1 MPTLEEIRDNFNK
14 QLSQIQEEK
23 QREHEE
29 DLKHLQASLL
39 TSRGL
44 SSKEEITRSLL
55 AKTDRTPGLI
65 PPPLPLNN
73 ALFNITDSSPLK
85 DLDEV
90 FLQVF
95 NIQSYFQAARLRYQT
110 VYCETLQ
117 EFFAPFLNKLDYSRQ
132 AREAA
137 LDQLVKEAEENA
149 MHGGTYGVNLPGQ
162 ACYINGWLFSKQ
174 AGINPKEYRS
184 HPGVLRAVLSTAVHE
199 KLGHGFLSVYSEMG
213 KLKSALNLDL
223 VQIASAFP
231 SLSRDDATSRI
242 KFKQYELL
250 FTASCLLEE
259 GWATWIQNYFE
270 QNILQNSTS
279 HEYSVQELIT
289 TVEKIP
295 CQSIEQ
301 EQFVT
306 ALLQSLAILLS
317 DEVVNSDL
325 LHKAVLFVEHVDQ
338 QLEDYFSQALG
349 QPLKYVLGSLILQN
363 CAENLGQECVP
374 YAALIAANVTFNPDK
389 VGVADLA
396 VLLGEDPRFRPNT
409 RLAAISKLR
418 LNEKNNVKELAE
430 RVASDLSLSVPA
442 ELKK

>member
-1 MPTLEEIRDNFNK
+1 MPALDEIRDNYNK
-14 QLSQIQEEK
+14 KLDNVLELK
-23 QREHEE
+23 QHEHAA
-29 DLKHLQASLL
+29 DLKRLHNSLATLPGFSTREDAAKSLL
-39 TSRGL
+39 T
-44 SSKEEITRSLL
+44 
-55 AKTDRTPGLI
+55 KTDRTPGLT

-95 NIQSYFQAARLRYQT
+95 NIQSYFPAARLRYQT

-117 EFFAPFLNKLDYSRQ
+117 EFFTPFLNKLDYSRQ

-149 MHGGTYGVNLPGQ
+149 TRGGTYGVNLPGQ
-162 ACYINGWLFSKQ
+162 ACYLNGWLFCKQ
-174 AGINPKEYRS
+174 AGINPQDYRS
-184 HPGVLRAVLSTAVHE
+184 HPEVLRAVLSTVVHE

-250 FTASCLLEE
+250 FNASCLLEE

-270 QNILQNSTS
+270 QNILQNSTA
-279 HEYSVQELIT
+279 HEYSVRELIGA
-289 TVEKIP
+289 VENIP
-295 CQSIEQ
+295 CQSADQ
-301 EQFVT
+301 EQYVT
-306 ALLQSLAILLS
+306 AMLQSLAVLLS
-317 DEVVNSDL
+317 DEMVNSEL
-325 LHKAVLFVEHVDQ
+325 LHNAVLFTELVDQ
-338 QLEDYFSQALG
+338 QLEDYFSQTLG
-349 QPLKYVLGSLILQN
+349 QPLKYVLGSLILHN

-430 RVASDLSLSVPA
+430 RVASELSLSVPA